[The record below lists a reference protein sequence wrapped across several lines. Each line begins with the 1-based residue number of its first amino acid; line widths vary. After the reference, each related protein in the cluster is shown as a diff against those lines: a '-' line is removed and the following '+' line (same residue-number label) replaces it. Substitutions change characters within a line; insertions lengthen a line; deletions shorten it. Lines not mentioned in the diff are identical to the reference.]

1 MRQVKSIGVTISNKV
16 SSMVAPTTG
25 HLVFQPYARQ
35 HGDED
40 ELQGRDSLLLPNI
53 ASRNVN
59 IATGGA
65 MRYVREQV
73 THASQNS
80 RPAIDTK
87 LIG

>member
-40 ELQGRDSLLLPNI
+40 ELQGRDSLLPNI

-59 IATGGA
+59 IVPGGA

-73 THASQNS
+73 THASRNS
-80 RPAIDTK
+80 RPAID
-87 LIG
+87 LN